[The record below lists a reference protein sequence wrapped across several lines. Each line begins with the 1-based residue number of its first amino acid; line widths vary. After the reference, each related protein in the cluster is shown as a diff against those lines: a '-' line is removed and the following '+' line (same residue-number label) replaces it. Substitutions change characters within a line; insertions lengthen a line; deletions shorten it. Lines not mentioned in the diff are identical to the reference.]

1 MPPLTRRRLL
11 GAAAMALPALVS
23 GGGAHAAS
31 VRSRPAG
38 PRQIAFWGGWT
49 GPDGL
54 AMHGLVRRFNAEN
67 RDVQVALTLYNWDLI
82 FDRWRAEFDGGA
94 PPDIVGI
101 HATEVAEF
109 AARGMLRDI
118 AGRVRLQGIDAEEF
132 PTALWRLCGA
142 DGGIY
147 AVPIDIHPLGL
158 YINARAAERA
168 GLDPRRPPRD
178 AAELLSWAGRL
189 VDRRRGIWGY
199 AAPAGDVECF
209 RQWFSLL
216 YQYGGRF
223 MDPTGSR
230 CAAGSAAG
238 SRAYGFLRG
247 LVTGGVAMPQEGPV
261 DADFIEGRL
270 LMYAQGPWYIRGAQG
285 AGFPFVTAP
294 LPRIGAS
301 GGTWANSH
309 VLGVVNTQ
317 DDGQVE
323 AAMRFVAWIHA
334 HALDWAEA
342 GQVPASATARAALPH
357 TSIWPHLRPFAARI
371 DELVYQPALLAHS
384 QLFAETLP
392 TPIITATKAAM
403 LGQQT
408 PSQAARA
415 LAQGVDQVLALPASS
430 G

>member
-11 GAAAMALPALVS
+11 GAAALALPALAT
-23 GGGAHAAS
+23 GGAHAAG
-31 VRSRPAG
+31 PHAHAPG
-38 PRQIAFWGGWT
+38 PRQLAFWGGWT

-54 AMHGLVRRFNAEN
+54 AMQGLVRRFNAES
-67 RDVQVALTLYNWDLI
+67 RDLQVTLTLYNWDLI

-94 PPDIVGI
+94 PPDVVGI

-118 AGRVRLQGIDAEEF
+118 AGRTQPRGIDAEDF
-132 PTALWRLCGA
+132 PAALWRLCGV
-142 DGGIY
+142 GGGLY

-168 GLDPRRPPRD
+168 GLDPRHPPRD
-178 AAELLSWAGRL
+178 ASELLAWATRL
-189 VDRRRGIWGY
+189 TDRRRGVWGY
-199 AAPAGDVECF
+199 AAPAADVECF

-216 YQYGGRF
+216 SQYGGRF
-223 MDPTGSR
+223 MDPSGTR
-230 CAAGSAAG
+230 CLADSASG
-238 SRAYGFLRG
+238 THAYGFLRG
-247 LVTGGVAMPQEGPV
+247 LITGGVAMPQEGPV
-261 DADFIEGRL
+261 DADFIAGRL
-270 LMYAQGPWYIRGAQG
+270 LMYAQGPWYIRGAQH

-317 DDGQVE
+317 DDAQVE

-334 HALDWAEA
+334 HALDWAQA
-342 GQVPASATARAALPH
+342 GQVPASAAARAALPR
-357 TSIWPHLRPFAARI
+357 TAIWPHLRPFAAQI
-371 DELVYQPALLAHS
+371 DDLVYQPALLAHS

-392 TPIITATKAAM
+392 TPIVTATKAAM

-408 PSQAARA
+408 PAQAARA
-415 LAQGVDQVLALPASS
+415 LAQGVDGVLALPASS